1 MVVLMVGHVAS
12 NQQISDDHAIMRSH
26 LEVLVRILV
35 RPRPAVIDGGHR
47 NRLSKGSKNT
57 CTPLLLRGTLVPTL
71 PTLAFD
77 YTLCP

>member
-1 MVVLMVGHVAS
+1 MVVLIVGHVALD
-12 NQQISDDHAIMRSH
+12 QQISDDHAIMRSR

-57 CTPLLLRGTLVPTL
+57 CTPLLVKYFGTYA
-71 PTLAFD
+71 TLAFD

>member
-1 MVVLMVGHVAS
+1 MVVLIVGHVAL

-57 CTPLLLRGTLVPTL
+57 CTPLLVSTLVPTL